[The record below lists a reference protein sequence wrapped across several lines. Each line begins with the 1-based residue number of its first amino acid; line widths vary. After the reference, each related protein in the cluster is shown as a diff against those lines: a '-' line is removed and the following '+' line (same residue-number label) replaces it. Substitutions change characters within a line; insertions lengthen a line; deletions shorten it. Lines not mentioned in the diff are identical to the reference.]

1 MRARAIRLVHLL
13 FPPLLSVSLSA
24 SPQPQ
29 SQHNT
34 VVISHVTVVPMDK
47 EGMLQDQTVIV
58 RDGTI
63 WKISPGEQTPK
74 DALHIDGHGKY
85 LIPGLADLH
94 VHLFSAGDL
103 SAYVF
108 YGITTVLNMDGGP
121 AHLRWRSQVQD
132 GKILGPA
139 IHTAGHTIDGFPP
152 LNEMFLTAET
162 PEQGS
167 TLVREQKRAGYDV
180 IKLYGTLRPDVFHA
194 ILDAAQQEKIP
205 VVGHINRQVGALEV
219 LKSSQVL
226 AAHLEDLLSARF
238 DHPPSDAELDEF
250 ANEISH
256 SRITV
261 TPNLNVNPT
270 NIAQLKNLDAV
281 LRSPSAKLLSPAA
294 YSQWMPA
301 NNRNERNDQT
311 PQQIDFMN
319 GMQQILYKM
328 VLRLQAKNVPMVLG
342 TDAAPYGFPGLS
354 VHQELQELV
363 DAGFSPYQA
372 LLTATRNAGTF
383 LAQTFPGS
391 PRTGTVTEG
400 ATADLVLLSANP
412 LSDIRHTE
420 DIAGVILRGHW
431 LSAAEIKQR
440 RAATEVRFERTKR
453 DTQRIDAALE
463 SGNTV
468 PATTAAKTAGDSP
481 CIAEW
486 VLMSKAR
493 KLQGK
498 DLDAAIRVARLNAQ
512 WYPESFS
519 AGYLL
524 SSLLF
529 EARKFPEA
537 STEVNKSLSREPHN
551 AAALNLSEKIVAV
564 QQPPQFKAN
573 GTYQIESVNDQSHDV
588 QKAELRIE
596 SDSKGQF
603 RGKIVRGNDTGAL
616 QSVFAGG
623 DHLWAV
629 ADSPF
634 GRMEFRIT
642 VRGDDLSGYWAGPFG
657 QNGTLHGTKSQ

>member
-1 MRARAIRLVHLL
+1 ML
-13 FPPLLSVSLSA
+13 PLLVSAPLSA
-24 SPQPQ
+24 SPQPR
-29 SQHNT
+29 SQRNT
-34 VVISHVTVVPMDK
+34 VVISHVTVVPMDMDK

-58 RDGTI
+58 RDGKI
-63 WKISPGEQTPK
+63 WKISSGAQTPK

-94 VHLFSAGDL
+94 VHLFSADDL

-167 TLVREQKRAGYDV
+167 ALVREQKRAGYDV

-250 ANEISH
+250 ADQISH

-270 NIAQLKNLDAV
+270 NIAQLNSLDAV

-301 NNRNERNDQT
+301 NNRNEKNDQT

-363 DAGFSPYQA
+363 EAGFSSYQA

-391 PRTGTVTEG
+391 PQTGTVTEG

-420 DIAGVILRGHW
+420 DIAGVILRGRW

-468 PATTAAKTAGDSP
+468 PAVTAAKTAGDSP

-498 DLDAAIRVARLNAQ
+498 DLDAAIRVARLSAQ

-519 AGYLL
+519 AAYLL
-524 SSLLF
+524 STLLF
-529 EARKFPEA
+529 ERQKFPEA
-537 STEVNKSLSREPHN
+537 SAEVKKSLSREPDN
-551 AAALNLSEKIVAV
+551 AAALNLSEKIAAV
-564 QQPPQFKAN
+564 QQPPQFKAS

-588 QKAELRIE
+588 QKAELWIE